1 MNTNY
6 DEMQN
11 EVIQAYTNLLEIQY
25 NGLPKAV
32 ETVKLH
38 CKTLLANMLL
48 WQIRNGFDVETAIGY
63 QLDVIGLWEG
73 IDRYFQGASYDNKL
87 WLAYFDWNDA
97 TQPNQYQGCYKDW
110 NNETADDGAYLNY
123 TDVISSTNRLDDE
136 SFRLLLKLK
145 IAKNTLINTNKNIDD
160 TINNIFGSLV
170 YTTWGVQEVTYNYNN
185 SVYNIIKLAQ
195 VKNCLLAP
203 TGCKIILNEV

>member
-1 MNTNY
+1 MDTNY

-48 WQIRNGFDVETAIGY
+48 WQIRNGFDIETAIGY
-63 QLDVIGLWEG
+63 QLDIIGLWEG
-73 IDRYFQGASYDNKL
+73 VDRYFSGARYENQL

-97 TQPNQYQGCYKDW
+97 TQPNQYQGCYKNW

-123 TDVISSTNRLDDE
+123 TDVISSTNKLDDE

-195 VKNCLLAP
+195 VKKCLLAP
-203 TGCKIILNEV
+203 TGCNIILNEV

>member
-38 CKTLLANMLL
+38 CQTLLANMLL
-48 WQIRNGFDVETAIGY
+48 WQIRDAFDIETAFGY
-63 QLDVIGLWEG
+63 QLDIIGMWEG
-73 IDRYFQGASYDNKL
+73 IDRYFKGGSYENQL
-87 WLAYFDWNDA
+87 WLAYFDWNDNN
-97 TQPNQYQGCYKDW
+97 QPNNLQGCYKDW
-110 NNETADDGAYLNY
+110 NNETAEDGAYLNY
-123 TDVISSTNRLDDE
+123 NDIISTTNRLDDE
-136 SFRLLLKLK
+136 TFRTLLKLK
-145 IAKNTLINTNKNIDD
+145 IAKNTLVNTNKNIDD
-160 TINNIFGSLV
+160 AINNIFGSLV
-170 YTTWGVQEVTYNYNN
+170 YTTWGVQEITYNYNN

-203 TGCKIILNEV
+203 TGCNVILNEV

>member
-48 WQIRNGFDVETAIGY
+48 WQIRNGFDIETAVGY
-63 QLDVIGLWEG
+63 QLDIIGMWEG
-73 IDRYFQGASYDNKL
+73 IDRYFAGASYEDKL
-87 WLAYFDWNDA
+87 WLAYYHWDEA
-97 TQPNQYQGCYKDW
+97 PNNLQGCYKDW
-110 NNETADDGAYLNY
+110 NNETAEDGAYLNY
-123 TDVISSTNRLDDE
+123 NDIISATNRLSDND
-136 SFRLLLKLK
+136 FRTLLKLK

-160 TINNIFGSLV
+160 TIHNIFGNLV
-170 YTTWGVQEVTYNYNN
+170 YTTWGVQQVTYHYNN
-185 SVYNIIKLAQ
+185 SLYSIIRLAQ
-195 VKNCLLAP
+195 LKNCLLAP
-203 TGCKIILNEV
+203 TGCQIILDRIF

>member
-6 DEMQN
+6 NEMQN
-11 EVIQAYTNLLEIQY
+11 EIIQAYTNLLEIQY

-48 WQIRNGFDVETAIGY
+48 WQIRNGFDIETAIGY
-63 QLDVIGLWEG
+63 QLDIIGLWEG
-73 IDRYFQGASYDNKL
+73 IDRYFKGGTYENQL
-87 WLAYFDWNDA
+87 WLAYFDWNDNN
-97 TQPNQYQGCYKDW
+97 QPTALQGCYKDW
-110 NNETADDGAYLNY
+110 NNETTEDGAYLNY
-123 TDVISSTNRLDDE
+123 TDVISATNRLDDE
-136 SFRLLLKLK
+136 SFRKLLKLK

-160 TINNIFGSLV
+160 VINNIFGSLV